1 MPTTARDGAP
11 VGSTEPIAIVGVGCR
26 LPGNISSLDELA
38 AALREGRDCITE
50 IPPDRWR
57 MEALHDPDPITLG
70 KTYVRHGGFVS
81 DVDRFDAA
89 FFGISDVEASRMDP
103 QQRIALQ
110 CVWHALE
117 NAGQSADELLKSNT
131 GVFLAMMNTN
141 NYWQLKTIFE
151 GLRGVTGYDAMGDAT
166 SIAAGRISHFLGLEG
181 PCLTLDTACS
191 GSLVALHL
199 ARQSI
204 LAGECDSAIV
214 AGVSAI
220 FTPHVHIAFSRVGL
234 MSRSGHCKAFDE
246 SADGYI
252 RGEGCVAVILRRQS
266 LAVARNDRILASIVG
281 TAVNQDGRTPALTAP
296 NGQTQEKVMRIAL
309 DRVGVNPHDIGYVE
323 AHGTGTP
330 VGDPIEMSALVNV
343 YGAGRAESEPLYVGS
358 AKSNFGHIE
367 SGAGLLGV
375 VKAALSLDQGT
386 IFPSIHFNRLNPNI
400 DLRGAPVRVPATTV
414 RWPRTQRPRMAGIN
428 SFGYSGTNAHAILQE
443 APAAAVVDA
452 SAVRPCEMVVLSAK
466 SAASLQELVD
476 KWTEFL
482 EQDSPTP
489 LRDISF
495 TSATGRT
502 HLRHRLA
509 VIAPT
514 RDEVGEKLHLWR
526 EGRMSKGLFAGQTSI
541 GRKQKI
547 AFVFTGQGA
556 QYARMGQQLYDHEP
570 RFKAAIDRCAG
581 HMDGELGASLLDVLF
596 GSDSAKFLDNTRYV
610 QPALFAIEYALADLM
625 GHWGIEPD
633 YVIGHSVGEIVA
645 ACVAGVLDLEDAIRF
660 VVARGRL
667 MGQLP
672 RGGKMLAIDAPPEQV
687 REWLQGKE
695 SEVSIAAINGPHSVV
710 VSGAAAAVD
719 QVAELVV
726 ASGRRAK
733 ELEVSHAF
741 HSPLMDPILEEL
753 RNVAS
758 SLHISAPRIPVVSN
772 LTGDL
777 LTADIGADYWSA
789 HVRQP
794 VLFHQGMRNVIEA
807 GSTVLI
813 EVGPHPALTPSISAA
828 FDTSKTRCVPT
839 LMRDQQD
846 VAHML
851 EVLASLYVRGVAIN
865 TDRIFSGPACCRA
878 ALPLYPFRRDRH
890 WIGVDRGID
899 FPDSLGAEGPGRAKT
914 ASAPEVKAEGPAP
927 AKAESQPELETKLH
941 PLLGRAVMVGPR
953 RVVFESTL
961 AATQPWVDHRIL
973 GSTVFP
979 GTGYLEMAAR
989 GFAASKGQDW
999 QAVVLRNVEFE
1010 RPLVLS
1016 YGKSKKIVLTF
1027 DAHAANGSGDTAF
1040 AISAAGDG
1048 STETYCRGRA
1058 ALASES
1064 PGKLSIEAERARLQS
1079 QVQIGPFYGELRKR
1093 GFEYGASF
1101 STIREL
1107 WQGNPG
1113 SGEAIARITASPRD
1127 NGADLHP
1134 YTYSTVLDGCL
1145 QVFGAALRT
1154 LAANDQPG
1162 AFVPRSIASVMLRSQ
1177 PASQVW
1183 SHAAVRMNGDGRS
1196 LMARIR
1202 VVAEGG
1208 EVLADIQGLELRQIG
1223 KLTLARDEN
1232 GAATSDRVVETRD
1245 QVVARLRVLPKRER
1259 VGVLSSWLIA
1269 EVKDILGQAAEEI
1282 DLDSIDPSTAFL
1294 EIGLDSLLVT
1304 ELQRRIQEKLEFRF
1318 KAQEGLDYQ
1327 TIESLAEYILDEV
1340 LLVDAVEKSAAKVA
1354 PEPARQVGS

>member
-1 MPTTARDGAP
+1 VPA
-11 VGSTEPIAIVGVGCR
+11 
-26 LPGNISSLDELA
+26 
-38 AALREGRDCITE
+38 
-50 IPPDRWR
+50 DRWD
-57 MEALHDPDPITLG
+57 MDALYDPAPEAPG
-70 KTYVRHGGFVS
+70 KSYARQGGFLA
-81 DVDRFDAA
+81 DVASFDAA

-103 QQRIALQ
+103 QQRMVLQ

-141 NYWQLKTIFE
+141 NYVQLKTIFE
-151 GLRGVTGYDAMGDAT
+151 GLKGITAYDAMGDAT

-204 LAGECDSAIV
+204 LSGECDQAIV

-220 FTPHVHIAFSRVGL
+220 FTPHVHMAFSRVGL

-252 RGEGCVAVILRRQS
+252 RGEGCVAVVLRRQS
-266 LAVARNDRILASIVG
+266 LAVARKDRILASIVG
-281 TAVNQDGRTPALTAP
+281 TAVNQDGRTPAITAP
-296 NGQTQEKVMRIAL
+296 NGLTQEKVMRIAL
-309 DRVGVNPHDIGYVE
+309 DRVGVDPHEVGYVE

-343 YGAGRAESEPLYVGS
+343 YGAGRSEQEPLYVGS

-400 DLRGAPVRVPATTV
+400 DLRGAPVRVPTAPV
-414 RWPRTQRPRMAGIN
+414 RWPRGQRRRMAGIN

-443 APAAAVVDA
+443 APPAAAGVA
-452 SAVRPCEMVVLSAK
+452 PTARPCELVVLSAK
-466 SAASLQELVD
+466 SAASLQELTD

-482 EQDSPTP
+482 EQDSPVP
-489 LRDISF
+489 LRDIAF

-514 RDEVGEKLHLWR
+514 KDEVGEKLHLWR

-541 GRKQKI
+541 GRKHKI

-556 QYARMGQQLYDHEP
+556 QYARMGQQLYENEP
-570 RFKAAIDRCAG
+570 RFKAAIDRCAAL
-581 HMDGELGASLLDVLF
+581 MDGELGAPLLDVLF
-596 GSDSAKFLDNTRYV
+596 GPESAKFLDNTGYV
-610 QPALFAIEYALADLM
+610 QPALFAIEYALADLL
-625 GHWGIEPD
+625 GHWGIAPD
-633 YVIGHSVGEIVA
+633 HVIGHSVGEIVA
-645 ACVAGVLDLEDAIRF
+645 ACVAGLLDLEGAVRF

-687 REWLQGKE
+687 REWLHGKE
-695 SEVSIAAINGPHSVV
+695 TEASIAAINGPHSVV

-719 QVAELVV
+719 QVAELV
-726 ASGRRAK
+726 AESGRRAK

-753 RNVAS
+753 RSVAS
-758 SLHISAPRIPVVSN
+758 SLRVSAPRIPVVSN

-794 VLFHQGMRNVIEA
+794 VLFHQGMSKVIDA
-807 GSTVLI
+807 GSTLLI

-865 TDRIFSGPACCRA
+865 TDRVFSGPAYCRA

-890 WIGVDRGID
+890 WLGVEQGID
-899 FPDSLGAEGPGRAKT
+899 FPDSQRAEDPPRAKT
-914 ASAPEVKAEGPAP
+914 ASAPDAKAASPAP
-927 AKAESQPELETKLH
+927 AKPEGQPVIAADLH
-941 PLLGRAVMVGPR
+941 PLLGRAVTTGPR

-989 GFAASKGQDW
+989 GFAASKGQEW
-999 QAVVLRNVEFE
+999 QSVLLREVGFE
-1010 RPLVLS
+1010 RPLVLA
-1016 YGKSKKIVLTF
+1016 YGKSKKVALTL
-1027 DAHAANGSGDTAF
+1027 DARGANGSGDTAF

-1058 ALASES
+1058 ALGNER
-1064 PGKLSIEAERARLQS
+1064 PDKISIEGERARLQS
-1079 QVQIGPFYGELRKR
+1079 PVQIGPFYGELRKR

-1107 WQGNPG
+1107 WQGSPG
-1113 SGEAIARITASPRD
+1113 SGEAIARITASPRG
-1127 NGADLHP
+1127 NGADPHP
-1134 YTYSTVLDGCL
+1134 FAYATVLDGCL

-1162 AFVPRSIASVMLRSQ
+1162 AFVPRSIASVLLRNRPSAQ
-1177 PASQVW
+1177 AW
-1183 SHAAVRMNGDGRS
+1183 SHATVRMNGDGRS
-1196 LMARIR
+1196 LLARIR
-1202 VVAEGG
+1202 VIADDG
-1208 EVLADIQGLELRQIG
+1208 EVIADIEGLELRQIG
-1223 KLTLARDEN
+1223 KLTLARDDN
-1232 GAATSDRVVETRD
+1232 GAGTSDRVVETRD
-1245 QVVARLRVLPKRER
+1245 QVVARLRALPKRER

-1282 DLDSIDPSTAFL
+1282 DLDNIDPSTAFL

-1340 LLVDAVEKSAAKVA
+1340 LLVEPGEKAAAKA
-1354 PEPARQVGS
+1354 AAEPARQPARQVGS